1 MRSQFGH
8 MGDVFEGIR
17 EIYNSLPEKA
27 EQRIKLMELAEKLA
41 DLTGEF
47 PNLQASFGDF
57 WEEKER
63 TWSAIYG
70 E

>member
-1 MRSQFGH
+1 MRSKFGH
-8 MGDVFEGIR
+8 MGDVFEGIW

-41 DLTGEF
+41 DMEGEWE
-47 PNLQASFGDF
+47 NLCGYWGDF

-63 TWSAIYG
+63 TWNAIYG

>member
-1 MRSQFGH
+1 MRSSFGH

-27 EQRIKLMELAEKLA
+27 EQRIKLMELSEKLA
-41 DLTGEF
+41 DMEGEWE
-47 PNLQASFGDF
+47 NLYGYWGDF

-63 TWSAIYG
+63 TWNAIYG